1 MGLVMVP
8 LLSSILAVLLPNM
21 FILYKLCTRP
31 IIRTIFSISLGSM
44 LAIFSVFGPIL
55 VTFHFTIIFE
65 ERNDFSCARFMEVR
79 TVVLE
84 SLKIVFFD
92 VLFRFFFIVHA
103 EKGLLVGITFYL
115 PVFMCFSGRWA
126 AQHLTLQEDL
136 RVGEHVLYSGRPA
149 HLAGL
154 GDVL

>member
-1 MGLVMVP
+1 
-8 LLSSILAVLLPNM
+8 
-21 FILYKLCTRP
+21 
-31 IIRTIFSISLGSM
+31 M

-115 PVFMCFSGRWA
+115 PVFMCFLGRWP
-126 AQHLTLQEDL
+126 AQHVTLQKDL